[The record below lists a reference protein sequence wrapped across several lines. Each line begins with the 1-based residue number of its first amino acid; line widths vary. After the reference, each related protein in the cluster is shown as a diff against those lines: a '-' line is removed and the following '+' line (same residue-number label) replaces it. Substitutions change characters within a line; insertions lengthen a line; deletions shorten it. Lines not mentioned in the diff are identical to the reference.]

1 MIKLNSIYKSF
12 ISKSVLKVLE
22 NVSLHVSENNIV
34 TILGPSGCGKSTLLN
49 VISNI
54 LKADSGE
61 IYINNSPEFKIG
73 FAFQNDILLP
83 WRNVIKNITLGA
95 EINEEAKKI
104 DKAKLDKLIDVFE
117 VRDIKNYLPSQLSG
131 GMKQKVAFVRTI
143 FPEPN
148 ILLLDEPFSNLDFRT
163 KIELEEY
170 LLKYVKETPNRCC
183 IFVTHNIDEAVSI
196 SDKIIFLSK
205 KPTKVI
211 NEKVIESNSRDSL
224 LKFRLSTKY
233 EKLYA
238 EVAEIISDVY
248 ENKYI

>member
-1 MIKLNSIYKSF
+1 MIKIESVYKSF
-12 ISKSVLKVLE
+12 ITHR
-22 NVSLHVSENNIV
+22 NQLHVLNDIICDIPANSI
-34 TILGPSGCGKSTLLN
+34 TSILGPSGCGKSTLLN
-49 VISNI
+49 IISGILIPDEGKIVISNK
-54 LKADSGE
+54 LDG
-61 IYINNSPEFKIG
+61 NIG

-83 WRNVIKNITLGA
+83 WRNVEKNITISA
-95 EINEEAKKI
+95 ELIKSKEIDIERINSLIAK
-104 DKAKLDKLIDVFE
+104 FE
-117 VRDIKNYLPSQLSG
+117 LNEIKSFKPTQLSG

-170 LLKYVKETPNRCC
+170 LLKYVKEKPNRCC

-211 NEKVIESNSRDSL
+211 KEKVINSNSRESL